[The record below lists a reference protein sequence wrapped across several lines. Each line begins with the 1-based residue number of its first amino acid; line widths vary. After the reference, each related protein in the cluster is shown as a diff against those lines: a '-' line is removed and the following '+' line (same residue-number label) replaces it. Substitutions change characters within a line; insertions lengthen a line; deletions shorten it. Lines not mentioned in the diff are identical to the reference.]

1 MVPRGSLYSGDDMNV
16 FLSSRIAALGI
27 AATLLAGCGSAAA
40 PASPSAPSSSVPAAA
55 ASKPAGTTAA
65 SGAAAS
71 AKPATSAAAAASA
84 KPAASTS
91 AAASGTINV
100 KAAWNTITA
109 NQSPAWVAQDKG
121 LFAKQGLNV
130 DLSFI
135 QGSVAAV
142 PALAAG
148 EVSILQT
155 TPVAAVQAKIKGI
168 DTVVLGDHIPFINQ
182 RLVGVASVKTI
193 QDLKGKIIGATKP
206 GSSDDFTLALV
217 LKKEGLDPKK
227 DVQVTYLNDVPGQVA
242 ALGKGLVQ
250 AIVVS
255 PPSNLTAEQVGGHEI
270 LNFYDLKIPYPGD
283 GVASSRGFV
292 SQHHDIVVKFL
303 AGYADAIGYIK
314 THPDESKQVIAKY
327 TKQDDKAA
335 LDATYSALV
344 QVLPDRPV
352 PDPAG
357 LQTILDSVD
366 GGQGKSPADFMD
378 PEPMDAALKL
388 LGK

>member
-1 MVPRGSLYSGDDMNV
+1 L
-16 FLSSRIAALGI
+16 LLA
-27 AATLLAGCGSAAA
+27 AATAVLLAACGSAAA
-40 PASPSAPSSSVPAAA
+40 PSTSPLAS
-55 ASKPAGTTAA
+55 TAV
-65 SGAAAS
+65 S
-71 AKPATSAAAAASA
+71 AKPDTSAAPA
-84 KPAASTS
+84 KPAAS
-91 AAASGTINV
+91 APAASQKPAVSTSPIAV

-121 LFAKQGLNV
+121 LFTKQGLNV

-135 QGSVAAV
+135 QGSVAAL

-155 TPVAAVQAKIKGI
+155 TPVAAVQARIKGL

-182 RLVGVASVKTI
+182 RLVAVQSVKSI
-193 QDLKGKIIGATKP
+193 QDLKGKTIGATKP
-206 GSSDDFTLALV
+206 GASDDFTLALV

-227 DVQVTYLNDVPGQVA
+227 DVQIAYLNDVPGQVT
-242 ALGKGLVQ
+242 ALSNGLVQ

-255 PPSNLTAEQVGGHEI
+255 PPTNLTAAQAAKAHEV

-283 GVASSRGFV
+283 GVASTRAYV
-292 SQHHDIVVKFL
+292 SSHHDVVVKFL
-303 AGYADAIGYIK
+303 AAYVDAIAYIK
-314 THPDESKQVIAKY
+314 ANPDDAKQIVAKY
-327 TKQDDKAA
+327 TKQDNKAA
-335 LDATYSALV
+335 LDATYTALA
-344 QVLPDRPV
+344 QVLPDKPV

-366 GGQGKSPADFMD
+366 GGQGKNPADFMD
-378 PEPMDAALKL
+378 PEPMDTAFKL

>member
-1 MVPRGSLYSGDDMNV
+1 MLRFRRVLPLTASIL
-16 FLSSRIAALGI
+16 
-27 AATLLAGCGSAAA
+27 LLAGCGSAAA
-40 PASPSAPSSSVPAAA
+40 PSSPAVSIGGGS
-55 ASKPAGTTAA
+55 
-65 SGAAAS
+65 AAAS
-71 AKPATSAAAAASA
+71 AKPATSASGSISSAASASA
-84 KPAASTS
+84 KPAVS
-91 AAASGTINV
+91 APAAAQKPAASGALIPL

-121 LFAKQGLNV
+121 LFAKQGLKV

-135 QGSVAAV
+135 QGSVAAL

-155 TPVAAVQAKIKGI
+155 TPVAAVQAKIKGL

-182 RLVGVASVKTI
+182 RMVAVSSIKSI
-193 QDLKGKIIGATKP
+193 QDLKGKTIGVTKP

-217 LKKEGLDPKK
+217 LKKQGMDPKK

-255 PPSNLTAEQVGGHEI
+255 PPSNLLAEQNGGHEI

-283 GVASSRGFV
+283 GVASTRAYVGS
-292 SQHHDIVVKFL
+292 HHDVVVKFL
-303 AGYADAIGYIK
+303 AAYVDAIAYIK
-314 THPDESKQVIAKY
+314 ANPNEAKQVIAKY
-327 TKQDDKAA
+327 TKQDDKSAI
-335 LDATYSALV
+335 DATYQALV
-344 QVLPDRPV
+344 QVLPDKPV

-357 LQTILDSVD
+357 LQTILGSVE
-366 GGQGKSPADFMD
+366 GGQGRNPAEFMD

>member
-1 MVPRGSLYSGDDMNV
+1 MRFFRRSVPFAIS
-16 FLSSRIAALGI
+16 AL
-27 AATLLAGCGSAAA
+27 LLAGCGSAAA
-40 PASPSAPSSSVPAAA
+40 PASSSTAAPPASAGAAAKPASPAAA
-55 ASKPAGTTAA
+55 S
-65 SGAAAS
+65 
-71 AKPATSAAAAASA
+71 ASA
-84 KPAASTS
+84 KPAAS
-91 AAASGTINV
+91 AAASQKPAASGLIPL

-135 QGSVAAV
+135 QGSVAAL

-155 TPVAAVQAKIKGI
+155 TPVAAVQAHIKGI

-182 RLVGVASVKTI
+182 RLVAVKGVNSI
-193 QDLKGKIIGATKP
+193 QDLKGKTIGATKP

-217 LKKEGLDPKK
+217 LKKEGLEAKK
-227 DVQVTYLNDVPGQVA
+227 DVQVAYLNDVPGQLT
-242 ALGKGLVQ
+242 ALSKGLVQ

-255 PPSNLTAEQVGGHEI
+255 PPNNLTAAQTGGHEI

-283 GVASSRGFV
+283 GVASTKTYV
-292 SQHHDIVVKFL
+292 SQHHDVVVKFL
-303 AGYADAIGYIK
+303 AGYVDAIAYIKANKADA
-314 THPDESKQVIAKY
+314 EQVIAKY

-335 LDATYSALV
+335 LDATYEALV
-344 QVLPDRPV
+344 QVLPDKPV

-357 LQTILDSVD
+357 IQTILDSVD
-366 GGQGKSPADFMD
+366 GGKGKSPAEFMD
-378 PEPMDAALKL
+378 AEPMDAALKL

>member
-1 MVPRGSLYSGDDMNV
+1 MSFLPVP
-16 FLSSRIAALGI
+16 RIAALGF
-27 AATLLAGCGSAAA
+27 AAALLVGCGSAAA
-40 PASPSAPSSSVPAAA
+40 PVSTPPASSSAPALAA
-55 ASKPAGTTAA
+55 ASKPAA
-65 SGAAAS
+65 SVPTSAS
-71 AKPATSAAAAASA
+71 ASAAA
-84 KPAASTS
+84 KPAASAS
-91 AAASGTINV
+91 AAAAGNLTSV

-121 LFAKQGLNV
+121 LFTKQGLNV
-130 DLSFI
+130 ELSFI
-135 QGSVAAV
+135 QGSVAAL

-182 RLVGVASVKTI
+182 RLVGVAGVKTI
-193 QDLKGKIIGATKP
+193 QDLKGKTIGATKP

-227 DVQVTYLNDVPGQVA
+227 DIQVTYLNDVPGQVA

-255 PPSNLTAEQVGGHEI
+255 PPNNLTAESVGGHEI

-283 GVASSRGFV
+283 GVASTRGFV
-292 SQHHDIVVKFL
+292 SQHHDVVVKFL
-303 AGYADAIGYIK
+303 AGYVDAIAYIK
-314 THPDESKQVIAKY
+314 THSDESKQVIAKY
-327 TKQDDKAA
+327 TKQDDKGA
-335 LDATYSALV
+335 LDITYQALV
-344 QVLPDRPV
+344 QVLPDKPV

-357 LQTILDSVD
+357 LQTILGSVE
-366 GGQGKSPADFMD
+366 GGQGKNPADFMD
-378 PEPMDAALKL
+378 PEPMDAAFKV